1 MKPLFRIWP
10 WVKPYWHLMV
20 FSLFGALVTVAVN
33 LMIPL
38 QISQIIDQGIAQ
50 NNGSLVRN
58 RVLLMLALAV
68 GGIAI
73 SALTRTIAVR
83 MAFNAVTDLRRDLYA
98 RTQDFSFGNLDRL
111 SSAELLTRLTS
122 DITKVT
128 TVLTLGVSMVA
139 QTPIMFAGAIIAI
152 VSIQASLIV
161 VILAMVPVIG
171 LMVWYVLTRSTSL
184 YDAVQTRLDR
194 LNTVLQENIQGTEVI
209 KSFVRQEHETE
220 RFDVVADDLA
230 HQATLVNQLLVSMMP
245 SLLVVSSLGV
255 AAVIWLGGNDVMQ
268 GSLSEGDLV
277 AFISYM
283 VLVVMPMIMF
293 AFIQPMLSAAGVS
306 MARIDQ
312 VLQELPE
319 VPEPIDG
326 LDLSSSGQPG
336 EIRFED
342 VCFQYRAVDPG
353 QSLDEA
359 LSNVSFRIP
368 QGQTVAIL
376 GATGSGKSTLVHL
389 IPRFYDTSSGTVF
402 VGGIDVRQLSK
413 HSLRSTIGIALQE
426 PQLFSG
432 TVMDNLRYGRPQA
445 PDGDVLAAAKAA
457 QADEF
462 IRAMPDGYDSVIDQG
477 GANLSGGQRQ
487 RIAIARTLLAK
498 PAILILDDSTSAVD
512 LETEALIQDA
522 LAAFEDQTVVLV
534 AQRISTA
541 LGADEII
548 VLDDGRVCAHG
559 THEQLMETSEVYQEI
574 YRSQLGASIR

>member
-1 MKPLFRIWP
+1 MKSLFRIWP

-20 FSLFGALVTVAVN
+20 LSLFGALVTVAVN

-111 SSAELLTRLTS
+111 SSGELLTRLTS

-171 LMVWYVLTRSTSL
+171 LMVWYVLTRSTIL

-209 KSFVRQEHETE
+209 KSFVRQDHETE

-245 SLLVVSSLGV
+245 SLILVSSLGV

-319 VPEPIDG
+319 VPEPVDG
-326 LDLSSSGQPG
+326 LDLASSEQPG
-336 EIRFED
+336 EIRFEN
-342 VCFQYRAVDPG
+342 VCFQYRAVDPD

-402 VGGIDVRQLSK
+402 VGGVDVRQLSK
-413 HSLRSTIGIALQE
+413 HSLRNTIGIALQE

-432 TVMDNLRYGRPQA
+432 SVMDNMRYGRPDA
-445 PDGDVLAAAKAA
+445 PDAEVFAAAGAA

-462 IRAMPDGYDSVIDQG
+462 IRAMHNGYDSVIDQG

-487 RIAIARTLLAK
+487 RIAIARTLLAN

-559 THEQLMETSEVYQEI
+559 THEELMETSEVYQEI
-574 YRSQLGASIR
+574 YHSQLGASIR

>member
-1 MKPLFRIWP
+1 
-10 WVKPYWHLMV
+10 MV
-20 FSLFGALVTVAVN
+20 LSLFGALVTVAVN

-50 NNGSLVRN
+50 NNGLLVRN

-111 SSAELLTRLTS
+111 SSGELLTRLTS

-245 SLLVVSSLGV
+245 SLIVVSSLGV

-319 VPEPIDG
+319 VPEPNNG
-326 LDLSSSGQPG
+326 LDLASSEQRG
-336 EIRFED
+336 EIRFES
-342 VCFQYRAVDPG
+342 VSFQYRAVDPD

-402 VGGIDVRQLSK
+402 VGGVDVRQLSK

-432 TVMDNLRYGRPQA
+432 TVMDNLRYGRPEA
-445 PDGDVLAAAKAA
+445 PDTDVLAAAQAA

>member
-1 MKPLFRIWP
+1 MRALFRIWP

-20 FSLFGALVTVAVN
+20 LSLFGALVTVAVN

-38 QISQIIDQGIAQ
+38 QISRIIDQGIAQ
-50 NNGSLVRN
+50 NNGALVRN

-111 SSAELLTRLTS
+111 SSGELLTRLTS

-171 LMVWYVLTRSTSL
+171 LMVWYVLTRSTVL
-184 YDAVQTRLDR
+184 YDAMQTRLDR

-209 KSFVRQEHETE
+209 KSFVRQDHETE

-245 SLLVVSSLGV
+245 SLIVVSSLGV

-306 MARIDQ
+306 MSRIDQ

-319 VPEPIDG
+319 VPEPVDG
-326 LDLSSSGQPG
+326 LDLASSEQPG
-336 EIRFED
+336 EVRFEN
-342 VCFQYRAVDPG
+342 VCFQYRAVDPD

-402 VGGIDVRQLSK
+402 IGGIDVRKLSK

-432 TVMDNLRYGRPQA
+432 TVMDNLRYGRPEA
-445 PDGDVLAAAKAA
+445 PDTEVFAAAKAA

-462 IRAMPDGYDSVIDQG
+462 IRAMVNGYDSVIDQG

-522 LAAFEDQTVVLV
+522 LAAFEDQTVILV

-559 THEQLMETSEVYQEI
+559 SHEQLIETSEIYQEI

>member
-20 FSLFGALVTVAVN
+20 LSLFGALVTVSVN

-38 QISQIIDQGIAQ
+38 QISRIIDQGISQ
-50 NNGSLVRN
+50 SNGSLVRN

-83 MAFNAVTDLRRDLYA
+83 MAFNAITDLRRDLYSH
-98 RTQDFSFGNLDRL
+98 TQDFSFGNLDRL
-111 SSAELLTRLTS
+111 SSGELLTRLTS

-139 QTPIMFAGAIIAI
+139 QTPIMFVGAIIAI

-171 LMVWYVLTRSTSL
+171 AMVWYVLTRSTVL

-209 KSFVRQEHETE
+209 KSFVRQDHETE

-245 SLLVVSSLGV
+245 SLIVVSSLGV
-255 AAVIWLGGNDVMQ
+255 AAVIWLGGNNVMQ
-268 GSLSEGDLV
+268 GTLSEGDLV

-312 VLQELPE
+312 VLQERPE
-319 VPEPIDG
+319 VPEPVKG
-326 LDLSSSGQPG
+326 LDLASSEHPG
-336 EIRFED
+336 EIRFD
-342 VCFQYRAVDPG
+342 NVCFQYRALDPN

-359 LSNVSFRIP
+359 LSNVSFRIR

-389 IPRFYDTSSGTVF
+389 IPRFYDTSSGTVL

-413 HSLRSTIGIALQE
+413 RSLRDTIGIALQE

-432 TVMDNLRYGRPQA
+432 TVMDNLRYGCPEA
-445 PDGDVLAAAKAA
+445 TEADVLAAAKAA
-457 QADEF
+457 QADRF
-462 IRAMPDGYDSVIDQG
+462 IRSMPDGYDSILDQG

-487 RIAIARTLLAK
+487 RIAIARTLLST

-522 LAAFEDQTVVLV
+522 LAAYEDQTVVLV

-559 THEQLMETSEVYQEI
+559 AHEQLMETSEIYQEI